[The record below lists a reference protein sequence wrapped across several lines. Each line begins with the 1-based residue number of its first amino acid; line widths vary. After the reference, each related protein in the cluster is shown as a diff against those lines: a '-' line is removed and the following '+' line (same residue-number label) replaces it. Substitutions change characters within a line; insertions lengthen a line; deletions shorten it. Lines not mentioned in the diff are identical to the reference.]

1 MFIRR
6 IYVCCVSCSPTGHTL
21 PTPLLHPLSHQDHG
35 IVVLP
40 QRIIFAMVRHSQRLQ
55 PTPIRPPIQFT
66 HDQHGLVGGVHF
78 DRRSQ
83 RIRQRLNFNLP
94 TPTRRTGHVFTIPAT
109 KHNPNGTH
117 TKRTHTKTKKK
128 SQQHKRGGLA
138 PTTPKNCHRQ
148 TYSSKSPSTKGEKS
162 LGLFFMCAVAIFLI
176 SKHALLLL
184 NSSLLRNAN

>member
-1 MFIRR
+1 MFIDRPQRHCTIRR
-6 IYVCCVSCSPTGHTL
+6 VYVRTPQLQYSPFYL
-21 PTPLLHPLSHQDHG
+21 LSHQDHG

-40 QRIIFAMVRHSQRLQ
+40 QRVVFAMVRHSQRLQ
-55 PTPIRPPIQFT
+55 PIPIRSSVQFT

-83 RIRQRLNFNLP
+83 SIRQCLNFNLP
-94 TPTRRTGHVFTIPAT
+94 AQLAVLAMFSQYLPQ
-109 KHNPNGTH
+109 KNNPN
-117 TKRTHTKTKKK
+117 RTHTRTR
-128 SQQHKRGGLA
+128 SQHHKRERVL
-138 PTTPKNCHRQ
+138 PHPNNTKEPQSPH

>member
-1 MFIRR
+1 MFIDRPQRHCTIRR
-6 IYVCCVSCSPTGHTL
+6 VYVRTPQLQYSPFYL
-21 PTPLLHPLSHQDHG
+21 LSHQDHG

-40 QRIIFAMVRHSQRLQ
+40 QRVVFAMVRHSQRLQ
-55 PTPIRPPIQFT
+55 PIPIRPSVQFT

-83 RIRQRLNFNLP
+83 SIRQCLNFNLP
-94 TPTRRTGHVFTIPAT
+94 APTRRTGHVFTIPAT
-109 KHNPNGTH
+109 KKQPEQNTH
-117 TKRTHTKTKKK
+117 THKK
-128 SQQHKRGGLA
+128 SA
-138 PTTPKNCHRQ
+138 PQGRESCPNNTKEPQSPH